1 MSYPIEGP
9 ESIMSP
15 KAHGT
20 SAKPCQ
26 KDLMYGCDFETADK
40 YVCSY
45 CVSCPP
51 CSPLPVSAG
60 SLLYRGGHKLRIHR
74 AEKAP
79 PPTQPPKKAASS
91 LAFSPEGQKGHSSSA
106 PRDPLCTRYDTASR
120 PSRQLSSLS
129 PPLPPTCL
137 RPS

>member
-1 MSYPIEGP
+1 MLCKSRARLATLHRHLSSAMSYPIEGP

-40 YVCSY
+40 YVCSQ

-51 CSPLPVSAG
+51 
-60 SLLYRGGHKLRIHR
+60 R
-74 AEKAP
+74 
-79 PPTQPPKKAASS
+79 
-91 LAFSPEGQKGHSSSA
+91 
-106 PRDPLCTRYDTASR
+106 
-120 PSRQLSSLS
+120 S
-129 PPLPPTCL
+129 PPQVHAP
-137 RPS
+137 